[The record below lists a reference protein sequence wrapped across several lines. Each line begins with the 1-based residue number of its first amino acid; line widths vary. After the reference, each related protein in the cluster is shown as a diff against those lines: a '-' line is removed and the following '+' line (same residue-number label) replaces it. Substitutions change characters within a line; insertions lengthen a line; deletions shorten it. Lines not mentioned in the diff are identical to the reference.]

1 MVMLRGAARSPAF
14 GIFSRSVGE
23 GIFISSSRRTD
34 SLDKCPDLAA
44 APRYRHT
51 SSSIQKQGSIMGS
64 VLAGVVLISI
74 GLFGGDSIFRGEFT
88 ITSVLFDGLGLFW
101 LGKGIFGMVKQRTE

>member
-1 MVMLRGAARSPAF
+1 
-14 GIFSRSVGE
+14 
-23 GIFISSSRRTD
+23 
-34 SLDKCPDLAA
+34 
-44 APRYRHT
+44 
-51 SSSIQKQGSIMGS
+51 MGS

-101 LGKGIFGMVKQRTE
+101 LGKGIFGMVKQPTE